1 MRFGVLENS
10 KIWIKKPALAS
21 GTVMGAI
28 ITHPAHWGKI
38 TPMFPTKKLFFFNLL
53 LLALFI
59 PAVVISGCAKKPSQR
74 QPTPVAVQPTSL
86 PTPLPAVD
94 RVVLVAPA
102 NFDPVL
108 LADAESVLREL
119 AASSA
124 LEFERR
130 EQVAVNEI
138 TSDIKVMV
146 FLNQPENLGSLASGA
161 PGTQFVAI
169 MDQDWNPGQN
179 VTVIRRREDHIAFM
193 AGYLAALLAPNY
205 RVGTLLP
212 VENPVFS
219 QAFVNGASYYCGP
232 CASLLIPL
240 NKYPFVS
247 TQPAASPASAW
258 QAGFDAMNVNKI
270 NVLFVAKEAASPEL
284 LAYLATLDVAM
295 IGSKSPPAEG
305 KPKWVATI
313 YSDGITPIREI
324 WPDLMAGK
332 GGKVLNAALK
342 IFDNQYVTVGD
353 GLVWLSQG
361 KMDFA
366 QKTMDLLQD
375 NYINPLPVS

>member
-1 MRFGVLENS
+1 
-10 KIWIKKPALAS
+10 
-21 GTVMGAI
+21 MGAI
-28 ITHPAHWGKI
+28 ITHPMHWGKI
-38 TPMFPTKKLFFFNLL
+38 TPMLPTKKQFFFNLL
-53 LLALFI
+53 LLVLFI
-59 PAVVISGCAKKPSQR
+59 PAGIGSGCAKKPTQT
-74 QPTPVAVQPTSL
+74 QPTPVAVQPTSQ
-86 PTPLPAVD
+86 PTPLPAAD
-94 RVVLVAPA
+94 RVVLVALA
-102 NFDPVL
+102 DFDPVL
-108 LADAESVLREL
+108 LADAETVLREL

-130 EQVAVNEI
+130 DQVSANEI

-179 VTVIRRREDHIAFM
+179 VTVIRRREDHTAFM
-193 AGYLAALLAPNY
+193 AGYLAALLAPNF
-205 RVGTLLP
+205 RAGALLAA
-212 VENPVFS
+212 ENPAFS
-219 QAFVNGASYYCGP
+219 QAFVNGAGYYCGP

-240 NKYPFVS
+240 NKYPYVS
-247 TQPAASPASAW
+247 AQPAASPASAW

-270 NVLFVAKEAASPEL
+270 NVLFVGNEAASPEL

-361 KMDFA
+361 KLDFA

-375 NYINPLPVS
+375 NFINPLPVS